1 MCFGANQQRRIGSN
15 KARLKTRT
23 RNIIRGVNG
32 IEPFNRDVRQSN
44 YSASA
49 ASGVA
54 RSNVSCNACSARGA
68 SDSLTMQVM
77 RISEV
82 EII

>member
-15 KARLKTRT
+15 DTGEKSGTSY
-23 RNIIRGVNG
+23 IVGGVNG

-44 YSASA
+44 YSASIG
-49 ASGVA
+49 SGVA
-54 RSNVSCNACSARGA
+54 KSNASCSACSARGA

-77 RISEV
+77 RISDV